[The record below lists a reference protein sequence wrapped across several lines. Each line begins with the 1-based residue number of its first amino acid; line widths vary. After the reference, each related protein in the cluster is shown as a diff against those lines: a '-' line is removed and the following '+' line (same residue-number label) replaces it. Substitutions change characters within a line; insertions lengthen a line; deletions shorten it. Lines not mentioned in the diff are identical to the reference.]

1 MNSHNYGNGS
11 ENVELEMMTCEVR
24 SNGVSSLAIAN
35 TSYFVIPVTF
45 GVSFEFAL
53 YANASARQGTNGGF
67 LGQNQTS
74 VDFGHTISYA
84 GGAYFLGDN
93 NSTITNLTYTSAS
106 GFDYQNA
113 AIPEPATWR
122 LGGLSLLAGAVW
134 RKTRGRQG

>member
-1 MNSHNYGNGS
+1 M
-11 ENVELEMMTCEVR
+11 
-24 SNGVSSLAIAN
+24 
-35 TSYFVIPVTF
+35 IPVTF